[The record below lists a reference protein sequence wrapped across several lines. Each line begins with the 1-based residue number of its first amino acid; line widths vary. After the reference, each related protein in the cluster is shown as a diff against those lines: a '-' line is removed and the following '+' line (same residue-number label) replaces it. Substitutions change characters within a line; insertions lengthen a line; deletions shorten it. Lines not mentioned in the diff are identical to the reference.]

1 MKHEE
6 RGAPPAAQNH
16 DETILVVEDDR
27 SLREGLAMNFQ
38 LRGYRVLTA
47 ADGEAGARRAF
58 DERPDLIV
66 LDLMLPG
73 LDGFEILG
81 QLREKE
87 VDVPVLILSAR
98 GQVSDKVN
106 GFRLGADDYVT
117 KPFQL
122 PELIARVEG
131 MLRRRRRR
139 RAALGAIT
147 FGEISLDPTARTVRR
162 SGRDVALLAKEFDL
176 LYLLAG
182 NPGHPF
188 SRETILDRVWGWGF
202 DGTTRTVDNYILAL
216 RQKLEVNPARPRHIK
231 TVRQV
236 GYRLDIRG
244 AS

>member
-1 MKHEE
+1 VK
-6 RGAPPAAQNH
+6 RGDPEAPAAPEAGK
-16 DETILVVEDDR
+16 ETLLVVEDDR

-47 ADGEAGARRAF
+47 ADGETGVRLAF
-58 DERPDLIV
+58 DDRPDLIV

-73 LDGFEILG
+73 LDGFEILT

-87 VDVPVLILSAR
+87 IDVPVLILSAR
-98 GQVSDKVN
+98 GQVSDKVD

-122 PELIARVEG
+122 PELVARVEG
-131 MLRRRRRR
+131 MLRRRRRQ
-139 RAALGAIT
+139 RATQGTIT
-147 FGEISLDPTARTVRR
+147 FGEIALDPAGRTVQR
-162 SGRDVALLAKEFDL
+162 SGREVALLAKEFDL
-176 LYLLAG
+176 LYLLAS

-188 SRETILDRVWGWGF
+188 GRETILDRVWGWGF

-216 RQKLEVNPARPRHIK
+216 RQKLEVDPSRPRHIK

-236 GYRLDIRG
+236 GYRLDF
-244 AS
+244 

>member
-1 MKHEE
+1 VK
-6 RGAPPAAQNH
+6 RAKPGAPTKRADPQ
-16 DETILVVEDDR
+16 ETILVVEDDR
-27 SLREGLAMNFQ
+27 SLREALAMNFE
-38 LRGYRVLTA
+38 LRGYRVLAA
-47 ADGEAGARRAF
+47 ADGETGVRLAF

-73 LDGFEILG
+73 LDGFEILS

-87 VDVPVLILSAR
+87 IDVPVLILSAR

-131 MLRRRRRR
+131 MLRRRARR
-139 RAALGAIT
+139 RAALGTIA
-147 FGEISLDPTARTVRR
+147 FGEITLDPVGRTVQRA
-162 SGRDVALLAKEFDL
+162 GRDVPLLAKEFDL
-176 LYLLAG
+176 LFLLAS

-216 RQKLEVNPARPRHIK
+216 RQKIETDPARPRHVR

-236 GYRLDIRG
+236 GYRLDI
-244 AS
+244 

>member
-1 MKHEE
+1 MK
-6 RGAPPAAQNH
+6 RGENASPRSPQAGG
-16 DETILVVEDDR
+16 EIILVIEDDR
-27 SLREGLAMNFQ
+27 SLREALAMNFQ
-38 LRGYRVLTA
+38 LRRYRVLTA
-47 ADGEAGARRAF
+47 GDGEAGVRLAF

-73 LDGFEILG
+73 FDGFEILG

-87 VDVPVLILSAR
+87 IDVPVLILSAR

-131 MLRRRRRR
+131 MLRRRRRQ
-139 RAALGAIT
+139 RASLGAIT
-147 FGEISLDPTARTVRR
+147 FGEIVVDPAGRTVRR
-162 SGRDVALLAKEFDL
+162 AGGEVPLLAKEFDL
-176 LYLLAG
+176 LLLLAG

-202 DGTTRTVDNYILAL
+202 EGTTRTVDNYILAL
-216 RQKLEVNPARPRHIK
+216 RQKLETDPARPRHIT

-236 GYRLDIRG
+236 GYRFDP
-244 AS
+244 

>member
-1 MKHEE
+1 VK
-6 RGAPPAAQNH
+6 RGKPGTPAAPAGPQAS
-16 DETILVVEDDR
+16 ILVVEDDR
-27 SLREGLAMNFQ
+27 SLREALAMNFE

-47 ADGEAGARRAF
+47 ADGETGARLAF

-98 GQVSDKVN
+98 GQLSDKVN

-122 PELIARVEG
+122 PELIARVER
-131 MLRRRRRR
+131 MLRRRNRR
-139 RAALGAIT
+139 RATQGTIA
-147 FGEISLDPTARTVRR
+147 FGEIVVDPAARTVQRA
-162 SGRDVALLAKEFDL
+162 GREVTLLAKEYDL
-176 LYLLAG
+176 LYLLAS

-202 DGTTRTVDNYILAL
+202 EGTTRTVDNYILAL
-216 RQKLEVNPARPRHIK
+216 RQKLEAKPARPRHIK

-236 GYRLDIRG
+236 GYRLDF
-244 AS
+244 

>member
-1 MKHEE
+1 VRRGKP
-6 RGAPPAAQNH
+6 GAPTAPAAR
-16 DETILVVEDDR
+16 EATILVVEDDR
-27 SLREGLAMNFQ
+27 SLREALAMNFE

-47 ADGEAGARRAF
+47 ADGDAGVRLAF

-87 VDVPVLILSAR
+87 IDVPVLILSAR

-122 PELIARVEG
+122 PELIARVER
-131 MLRRRRRR
+131 MLRRRSRR
-139 RAALGAIT
+139 RATQGTIA
-147 FGEISLDPTARTVRR
+147 FGEITLDPAVRTVQRA
-162 SGRDVALLAKEFDL
+162 GRDVTLLAKEYDL
-176 LYLLAG
+176 LYLLAS

-216 RQKLEVNPARPRHIK
+216 RQKLEADPARPRLIK

-236 GYRLDIRG
+236 GYRLDF
-244 AS
+244 

>member
-1 MKHEE
+1 VK
-6 RGAPPAAQNH
+6 RGEPGPPARPEKRQ
-16 DETILVVEDDR
+16 ETILVVEDDR

-47 ADGEAGARRAF
+47 ADGESGARLAF

-98 GQVSDKVN
+98 GQVADKVD

-122 PELIARVEG
+122 PELIARVER
-131 MLRRRRRR
+131 MLRRRSRR
-139 RAALGAIT
+139 RAEQGTIT
-147 FGEISLDPTARTVRR
+147 FGEFAIDPVGRTVQRG
-162 SGRDVALLAKEFDL
+162 GREVALLTKEFDL
-176 LYLLAG
+176 LLLLAG

-216 RQKLEVNPARPRHIK
+216 RQKIEVDPARPRHIK

-236 GYRLDIRG
+236 GYRLDF
-244 AS
+244 

>member
-1 MKHEE
+1 MK
-6 RGAPPAAQNH
+6 RDKAAAPATSAGPK
-16 DETILVVEDDR
+16 ETILVIEDDR
-27 SLREGLAMNFQ
+27 SLREALTMNFE
-38 LRGYRVLTA
+38 LREYRVLAA
-47 ADGEAGARRAF
+47 ADGETGVRLAF

-87 VDVPVLILSAR
+87 IDVPVLILSAR

-122 PELIARVEG
+122 PELIARVER
-131 MLRRRRRR
+131 MLRRRSRR
-139 RAALGAIT
+139 RATQGAIA
-147 FGEISLDPTARTVRR
+147 FGEMVVDPAGRTVQRA
-162 SGRDVALLAKEFDL
+162 GREVTLLAKEYDL
-176 LYLLAG
+176 LYLLAS

-216 RQKLEVNPARPRHIK
+216 RQKLEADPGRPRHIK

-236 GYRLDIRG
+236 GYRLDP
-244 AS
+244 

>member
-1 MKHEE
+1 VK
-6 RGAPPAAQNH
+6 RGDPEAPAAPEARK
-16 DETILVVEDDR
+16 ETLLVVEDDR

-47 ADGEAGARRAF
+47 ADGDAGVRLAF

-73 LDGFEILG
+73 LDGFEILN

-87 VDVPVLILSAR
+87 IDVPVLILSAR

-122 PELIARVEG
+122 PELVARVEG
-131 MLRRRRRR
+131 MLRRRRRQ
-139 RAALGAIT
+139 RAALGTIT
-147 FGEISLDPTARTVRR
+147 FGEIALDPAGRTVQR
-162 SGRDVALLAKEFDL
+162 SGREVALLAKEFDL
-176 LYLLAG
+176 LYLLAS

-188 SRETILDRVWGWGF
+188 GRETILDRVWGWGF
-202 DGTTRTVDNYILAL
+202 DGSTRTVDNYILAL
-216 RQKLEVNPARPRHIK
+216 RQKLEVDPSRPRHIK

-236 GYRLDIRG
+236 GYRLDP
-244 AS
+244 

>member
-1 MKHEE
+1 MSRTEP
-6 RGAPPAAQNH
+6 GPPAPEAR
-16 DETILVVEDDR
+16 EESILVVEDDR
-27 SLREGLAMNFQ
+27 SLREGLAMNFK

-47 ADGEAGARRAF
+47 ADGEEGVRRAF
-58 DERPDLIV
+58 DDRPDLIV

-87 VDVPVLILSAR
+87 IDVPVLILSAR
-98 GQVSDKVN
+98 GQIADKVD

-122 PELIARVEG
+122 PELIARVEA
-131 MLRRRRRR
+131 MLRRRRRQ
-139 RAALGAIT
+139 RAARDSIA
-147 FGEISLDPTARTVRR
+147 FGEIALDPAGRTVRR
-162 SGRDVALLAKEFDL
+162 AGREVPLLAKEFDL
-176 LYLLAG
+176 LYLLAS

-202 DGTTRTVDNYILAL
+202 DGTTRTVDNYIHAL
-216 RQKLEVNPARPRHIK
+216 RQKLEADPARPRHIT

-236 GYRLDIRG
+236 GYRLDF
-244 AS
+244 

>member
-1 MKHEE
+1 MK
-6 RGAPPAAQNH
+6 RGQPVAPAAPAAR
-16 DETILVVEDDR
+16 EATILVVEDDR
-27 SLREGLAMNFQ
+27 SLREALAMNFE
-38 LRGYRVLTA
+38 LRGYRVLAA
-47 ADGEAGARRAF
+47 ADGETGVRLAF

-87 VDVPVLILSAR
+87 IDVPVLILSAR
-98 GQVSDKVN
+98 GQISDKVN

-122 PELIARVEG
+122 PELIARVER
-131 MLRRRRRR
+131 MLRRRSRR
-139 RAALGAIT
+139 RATQGTIA
-147 FGEISLDPTARTVRR
+147 FGEILVDPAARTVQRA
-162 SGRDVALLAKEFDL
+162 GRDVTLLAKEFDL
-176 LYLLAG
+176 LYLLAS

-216 RQKLEVNPARPRHIK
+216 RQKIEADPARPRHVK

-236 GYRLDIRG
+236 GYRLDF
-244 AS
+244 

>member
-1 MKHEE
+1 MK
-6 RGAPPAAQNH
+6 RGDPEAPAAPEAGK
-16 DETILVVEDDR
+16 ETLLVVEDDR

-47 ADGEAGARRAF
+47 ADGETGVRLAF
-58 DERPDLIV
+58 DDRPDLIV

-73 LDGFEILG
+73 LDGFEILT

-87 VDVPVLILSAR
+87 IDVPVLILSAR
-98 GQVSDKVN
+98 GQVSDKVD

-131 MLRRRRRR
+131 MLRRRRRQ

-147 FGEISLDPTARTVRR
+147 FGEIALDPAGRTVQR
-162 SGRDVALLAKEFDL
+162 SGREVMLLAKEFDL
-176 LYLLAG
+176 LYLLAS

-188 SRETILDRVWGWGF
+188 GRETILDRVWGWGF

-216 RQKLEVNPARPRHIK
+216 RQKLEVDPSRPRHIK

-236 GYRLDIRG
+236 GYRLDF
-244 AS
+244 